1 MMGSANGKCE
11 LNELAFPASYF
22 EDEVREGFYVSTMMK
37 RYWAGQLKV
46 LSEIDKVCRKHSIR
60 WFAAYGTLIGAV
72 RHGGYIPWDDDLD
85 ICMLRKDFD
94 RFFEAAVTEL
104 PEKYSV
110 FNIRLEPEYKNMIGR
125 IVNNRNVIDYGE
137 EHMRDFFGCPYTI
150 GVDIFPMDDIYDDDE
165 QEENRVRRLND
176 ISDLVDI
183 IDSGDINS
191 DRSHRLIASI
201 ERDNQVVL
209 NTYGDLRRELLLLSD
224 RIYTECSSDDAE
236 QVALMPIW
244 AQYHGNRFPK
254 NIFENTI
261 MTSFENT
268 ELPVPG
274 MYNEF
279 LWLAYTDYM
288 IINRSSGLHR
298 YPVYE
303 EQEQILKEN
312 IGRNPYRYTFSEEEF
327 RRKTEARRGHKTTD
341 ALCIEMTDMLCSVAV
356 HLMTSGMKSEPGEN
370 RQFLEGSQSVAIS
383 LGTMLEERVEGSAAA
398 VRLLEEYCEAL
409 YECHEGIKDPGYEGL
424 VELSSRIKKEIGR
437 CLAVRRK
444 RVIFLPCT
452 AKWWYT
458 MLPYYTRLK
467 ETGAYDILVLSL
479 PYYEISADGNAGL
492 IENFGVFSSDTVV
505 RQVTEY
511 DFEHGYADEIVIQI
525 PYDGSN
531 TSIRVPRF
539 FYSDNLVNYTD
550 KLTYLPYLAPE
561 CPKTKDVK
569 ILKSLNLFIE
579 QPAVIYSDKIVL
591 GSEGM
596 KQIYVDRL
604 SRLAGENTRK
614 YWENKIEV
622 SGVPRNLID
631 PVAYS
636 KRRSKYRKLMPER
649 IRNTAAGRRII
660 MYYVDVSYLLQYGE
674 GAMDKMKRS
683 ISCFDDAKDKICCM
697 FVREDRLDQI
707 NEDDEN
713 LNKLKQMYEEFAEA
727 MSNRSD
733 YVSVPYDEAE
743 RYIIDIAA
751 YYGSAGELAHKCR
764 LNGKPVMIMGEAGT
778 EMIG

>member
-1 MMGSANGKCE
+1 MGAAKERCE
-11 LNELAFPASYF
+11 LNELTFPASYF
-22 EDEVREGFYVSTMMK
+22 EDEVREGFYVPTMMK

-46 LSEIDKVCRKHSIR
+46 LSEIDRVCRKHSIR

-85 ICMLRKDFD
+85 ICMLRKDYNS
-94 RFFEAAVTEL
+94 FFEVAKNEL

-110 FNIRLEPEYKNMIGR
+110 FNVQLEPEYRNMIGR
-125 IVNNRNVIDYGE
+125 IVNNRNVIDYSE

-150 GVDIFPMDDIYDDDE
+150 GVDIFPLDDIYDDEE
-165 QEENRVRRLND
+165 QEENRVRRLKD
-176 ISDLVDI
+176 ISDLVDA
-183 IDSGDINS
+183 IDGGDTDP
-191 DRSHRLIASI
+191 DRSQCLITSI
-201 ERDNQVVL
+201 ERDNQVAL
-209 NTYGDLRRELLLLSD
+209 NTESDLRRELLLLSD
-224 RIYTECSSDDAE
+224 RIYMEYSSDDAK

-244 AQYHGNRFPK
+244 ARYHGNRFPK
-254 NIFENTI
+254 KIFDNII

-268 ELPVPG
+268 RIPIPG
-274 MYNEF
+274 LYNEF
-279 LWLAYTDYM
+279 LWLAYADYM

-303 EQEQILKEN
+303 EQEQILRDN
-312 IGRNPYRYTFSEEEF
+312 IGHNPYRYTFSDEEF
-327 RRKTEARRGHKTTD
+327 RRKTETRKNHKTTD
-341 ALCIEMTDMLCSVAV
+341 VLCIEMTDMLCDVAGY
-356 HLMTSGMKSEPGEN
+356 LLTSGLESGSVEN
-370 RQFLEGSQSVAIS
+370 MQLLEGSQSVAIS

-398 VRLLEEYCEAL
+398 VRLLEDYCELL
-409 YECHEGIKDPGYEGL
+409 YEYHEGKRDLVYDDL
-424 VELSSRIKKEIGR
+424 VEMSGRIKKEVSR

-458 MLPYYTRLK
+458 MLPYYTGLK

-492 IENFGVFSSDTVV
+492 IDNSGVFSKDVVV
-505 RQVTEY
+505 RQVTDY
-511 DFEHGYADEIVIQI
+511 DFEHGFADEIVIQI
-525 PYDGSN
+525 PYDGTN
-531 TSIRVPRF
+531 TSIRVPSF

-550 KLTYLPYLAPE
+550 RLTYLPYLAPE
-561 CPKTKDVK
+561 YPKTEDVK

-591 GSEGM
+591 GSKEM
-596 KQIYVDRL
+596 KGIYVDRL
-604 SRLAGENTRK
+604 SKLAGENTRQ

-631 PVAYS
+631 PVVYS

-649 IRNTAAGRRII
+649 IKNTAAGRRII
-660 MYYVDVSYLLQYGE
+660 MYYVDVSYLLQHGM
-674 GAMDKMKRS
+674 GAIDKMKRS
-683 ISCFDDAKDKICCM
+683 LSCIDDAKDKICCI

-707 NEDDEN
+707 KEDDEN

-727 MSNRSD
+727 ISD
-733 YVSVPYDEAE
+733 RPEYVSVPYEEAE

-751 YYGSAGELAHKCR
+751 YYGSAGVLAHKCR
-764 LNGKPVMIMGEAGT
+764 LNNKPVMIMGEP
-778 EMIG
+778 

>member
-1 MMGSANGKCE
+1 MMGSADGKCE
-11 LNELAFPASYF
+11 LNELTFPASYF

-46 LSEIDKVCRKHSIR
+46 LSEIDRVCRKHSLN

-85 ICMLRKDFD
+85 ICMLRRDYD
-94 RFFEAAVTEL
+94 RFFEAAKTEL
-104 PEKYSV
+104 PADYSV
-110 FNIRLEPEYKNMIGR
+110 LNIRLEPEYENMIGR

-137 EHMRDFFGCPYTI
+137 EHMREFFGCPYTI
-150 GVDIFPMDDIYDDDE
+150 GVDIFPLDDTYDD
-165 QEENRVRRLND
+165 EEKEEDRVRRLKD
-176 ISDLVDI
+176 ISSLVEL
-183 IDSGDINS
+183 IDMGYIASDEAEELINS
-191 DRSHRLIASI
+191 I
-201 ERDNQVVL
+201 EHDNRVVL
-209 NTYGDLRRELLLLSD
+209 NRGSGLKRELLLLSD
-224 RIYTECSSDDAE
+224 RLYRECPPDSAG

-244 AQYHGNRFPK
+244 VRYQGNRFPK
-254 NIFENTI
+254 QIFENTLLF
-261 MTSFENT
+261 SFENT
-268 ELPVPG
+268 KIPIPG

-279 LWLAYTDYM
+279 LWLAYSDYM

-303 EQEQILKEN
+303 EQEQILKDS
-312 IGRNPYRYTFSEEEF
+312 IGGNPYRYTFSREEF
-327 RRKTEARRGHKTTD
+327 NMMTESRTNHKTTD
-341 ALCIEMTDMLCSVAV
+341 TLCIEMADLLCSAAG
-356 HLMTSGMKSEPGEN
+356 HLQVSLREGVSSEN
-370 RQFLEGSQSVAIS
+370 MQLLEGSQSVAIS
-383 LGTMLEERVEGSAAA
+383 LGTMLEERVEGSTAS
-398 VRLLEEYCEAL
+398 VRLLEGYCEVL
-409 YECHEGIKDPGYEGL
+409 YEFHEGKYSQGYDVL
-424 VELSSRIKKEIGR
+424 VDMSNNIKKEILR

-458 MLPYYTRLK
+458 MLPYYTSLK
-467 ETGAYDILVLSL
+467 ETGSYDIVILSL
-479 PYYEISADGNAGL
+479 PYYEISVDGIPGL
-492 IENFGVFSSDTVV
+492 IESFGVFSKDTVV
-505 RQVTEY
+505 RSVTEY

-525 PYDGSN
+525 PYDETN

-596 KQIYVDRL
+596 KRIYVDRL
-604 SRLAGENTRK
+604 SELAGENTRK

-622 SGVPRNLID
+622 SGVPRNLVD
-631 PVAYS
+631 PVTYS
-636 KRRSKYRKLMPER
+636 KRRSRYRKLMPEGVK
-649 IRNTAAGRRII
+649 NTAAGRRII
-660 MYYVDVSYLLQYGE
+660 MFYVDISYLLQYRI
-674 GAMDKMKRS
+674 GAIDKMKRS
-683 ISCFDDAKDKICCM
+683 ISCFDETKDKICCM
-697 FVREDRLDQI
+697 FVREDRMDQI
-707 NEDDEN
+707 NEDDEI
-713 LNKLKQMYEEFAEA
+713 LNALKQMYEELAEG
-727 MSNRSD
+727 MSNRSEC
-733 YVSVPYDEAE
+733 VSVPYDEAE

-764 LNGKPVMIMGEAGT
+764 LNGKPVMI
-778 EMIG
+778 IGDSDI